1 MKSPGTLEIKVGSTI
16 QGGAAR
22 VVSIDDKRI
31 TVART
36 ATGSTVTVSRRL
48 VEKTRARFAAGELI
62 AVHANGSQGG
72 ISYTSTVEHTVIA
85 AIGGNII
92 NDGRHWRREG

>member
-1 MKSPGTLEIKVGSTI
+1 MNTLAIKVGSTI
-16 QGGAAR
+16 QDGAAH

-36 ATGSTVTVSRRL
+36 ATGSTVNVSRRL

-72 ISYTSTVEHTVIA
+72 ISYTSTVEHTVLA
-85 AIGGNII
+85 AIGGNITK
-92 NDGRHWRREG
+92 DGRHWRREG